1 MPDLIIHDS
10 KIADRLREI
19 AERDNRSVEDV
30 IANLLEQFELQ
41 HTDTPDPNETE
52 VPPAGTLAALA
63 KVAREVRFKTDQSD
77 ISERSREILNTEY
90 AQYLLDRMNLEGNST
105 Y

>member
-1 MPDLIIHDS
+1 MSDLIIHNS

-52 VPPAGTLAALA
+52 VPPRSLAAFE
-63 KVAREVRFKTDQSD
+63 KVAREMRFKTDQSD